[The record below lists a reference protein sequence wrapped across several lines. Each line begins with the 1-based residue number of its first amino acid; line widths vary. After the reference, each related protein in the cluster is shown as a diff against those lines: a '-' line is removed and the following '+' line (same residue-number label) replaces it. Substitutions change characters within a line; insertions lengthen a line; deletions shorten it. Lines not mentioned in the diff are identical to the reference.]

1 LPKPDRFEASDE
13 SDASAE
19 AIDFGIEVAWVKP
32 ARFVRGVGSSIRM
45 ILLYGR
51 LPWHLYCKSS
61 CMFNLHVKTSTLF
74 NRLMQVLCLLSLFYS
89 NSIAQSQSSLRSE
102 PVSVASQD
110 ETQKNMSA
118 MMIEIEKWFY
128 KNQKI
133 NKKDLTIKP
142 LDPRIVI
149 GSCSKPLTIDLPF
162 ASRETV
168 RVRCLDPIWQL
179 YVQVALNNP
188 NPVPAP
194 APKSTG
200 PGLAESQA
208 PSGVTAQ
215 SGRTVV
221 VSKVFLKRGS
231 VIQPEWLET
240 VQVPAGPVDT
250 SWLGTVVDA
259 QQSELVRDVPA
270 GQPIKSS
277 DIRKAVL
284 VRQGQTVLLSVGDK
298 VGFQITVRAE
308 ALQDGRL
315 GEQVKLK
322 NAESGR
328 QISGVV
334 TGPNTAKGL

>member
-1 LPKPDRFEASDE
+1 
-13 SDASAE
+13 
-19 AIDFGIEVAWVKP
+19 
-32 ARFVRGVGSSIRM
+32 
-45 ILLYGR
+45 
-51 LPWHLYCKSS
+51 
-61 CMFNLHVKTSTLF
+61 MFNLHVKISTLF

-102 PVSVASQD
+102 PVFVASQD

-118 MMIEIEKWFY
+118 MMIEIEKWY
-128 KNQKI
+128 EKTQKI

-142 LDPRIVI
+142 LDPRILI

-168 RVRCLDPIWQL
+168 RVRCVDPIWQL

-188 NPVPAP
+188 NPVP

-215 SGRTVV
+215 SGRAVV

>member
-1 LPKPDRFEASDE
+1 
-13 SDASAE
+13 
-19 AIDFGIEVAWVKP
+19 
-32 ARFVRGVGSSIRM
+32 
-45 ILLYGR
+45 
-51 LPWHLYCKSS
+51 
-61 CMFNLHVKTSTLF
+61 MFNLNVKTSTPF
-74 NRLMQVLCLLSLFYS
+74 NRLMQVLCLLSLCCS
-89 NSIAQSQSSLRSE
+89 NCFAQSLPSPRSE
-102 PVSVASQD
+102 PVSAVSQD

-133 NKKDLTIKP
+133 NKKDLIIKP

-188 NPVPAP
+188 NPVPAL
-194 APKSTG
+194 KSTG

-208 PSGVTAQ
+208 PGGVTAQ

>member
-1 LPKPDRFEASDE
+1 
-13 SDASAE
+13 
-19 AIDFGIEVAWVKP
+19 
-32 ARFVRGVGSSIRM
+32 
-45 ILLYGR
+45 
-51 LPWHLYCKSS
+51 
-61 CMFNLHVKTSTLF
+61 MFNLHVKISTLF
-74 NRLMQVLCLLSLFYS
+74 KRLMQVLCLLSLFYS

-118 MMIEIEKWFY
+118 MIIEIEKWFY

-133 NKKDLTIKP
+133 NKKDLTIRP
-142 LDPRIVI
+142 LDPRILI

-168 RVRCLDPIWQL
+168 RVRCAEPIWQL

-188 NPVPAP
+188 SPVP

-200 PGLAESQA
+200 PGLAESQT
-208 PSGVTAQ
+208 PNGLTAQ
-215 SGRTVV
+215 SVRTVV

-240 VQVPAGPVDT
+240 VQVPVGPVDT

-298 VGFQITVRAE
+298 MGFQITVRAE